1 MKIVGIIGAMPSEI
15 ELIKEKMEIVTTK
28 RVLESD
34 FFVGKMHQKS
44 VVVVCSGVG
53 KVNAAICTQVLI
65 DLFGA
70 DYIIDIGVA
79 GAIDADL
86 NIGDVV
92 IGKDFVQHDM
102 DVSGLGYD
110 HGVIPGMDVSF
121 FPSDEDLIALAQ
133 GSATKLDIPHVLA
146 RIASGDKFVSD
157 LDTKA
162 KIRSRFGAAC
172 VEMEGAAIAQ
182 ACHLN
187 LIPFVAIRSI
197 SDKADDNASDS
208 FKQSLDEAIVNA
220 TTLVSDVVEQI

>member
-15 ELIKEKMEIVTTK
+15 ELIKEKMEIVSTK

-34 FFVGKMHQKS
+34 FYVGKMHQKS

-70 DYIIDIGVA
+70 DYVIDIGVA

-92 IGKDFVQHDM
+92 ISTDFVQHDM
-102 DVSGLGYD
+102 DVTGLGYE
-110 HGVIPGMDVSF
+110 HGVIPGMEISF
-121 FPSDEDLIALAQ
+121 FPSDEELIALAQ
-133 GSATKLDIPHVLA
+133 ASAAKLEIPHITA
-146 RIASGDKFVSD
+146 RIASGDKFISD
-157 LDTKA
+157 GETKA

-182 ACHLN
+182 TCYLN
-187 LIPFVAIRSI
+187 LIPVVAIRSI
-197 SDKADDNASDS
+197 SDKADDGAGVS
-208 FKQSLDEAIVNA
+208 FRQSLDEAIANA